1 MNNNNYIGRTHH
13 KFESV
18 LNFYAA
24 KIFKPVLD
32 IENVLALET
41 KEHFRTPP
49 EKSAM
54 HPIEK
59 GTKWGEEYGNIWL
72 RCEVTV
78 PEECEGHLIGAVPTG
93 RAREILCFKNGE
105 PAGIIN
111 SKNRFIGGEHSC
123 MIISGSA
130 KAGEKIDLAFE
141 CYAGHTE
148 FGRAPYESYMRDE
161 DTLDSY
167 NLTFE
172 GVQLVVLDEVINN
185 FVFDV
190 ATVLQLSRLP
200 GENYASMKAHQALID
215 ASPTSFRISEA
226 RPTKKFTPPA
236 RKYRNASLPLLKKAQ
251 ATAPEDISA

>member
-78 PEECEGHLIGAVPTG
+78 PAECEGHLIGAVPTG

-105 PAGIIN
+105 PAGI
-111 SKNRFIGGEHSC
+111 
-123 MIISGSA
+123 M
-130 KAGEKIDLAFE
+130 
-141 CYAGHTE
+141 
-148 FGRAPYESYMRDE
+148 
-161 DTLDSY
+161 
-167 NLTFE
+167 
-172 GVQLVVLDEVINN
+172 
-185 FVFDV
+185 
-190 ATVLQLSRLP
+190 
-200 GENYASMKAHQALID
+200 
-215 ASPTSFRISEA
+215 
-226 RPTKKFTPPA
+226 
-236 RKYRNASLPLLKKAQ
+236 
-251 ATAPEDISA
+251 